1 MIENNY
7 QFFFNKKM
15 AKSLIIFGIIG
26 KKIYL
31 TFILASILIS
41 LSITKIFIPQVE
53 HTSLINSLGGSL
65 LDILSVFIPYIFK
78 LKSRSNSVKIKR
90 TKNIFKDYG
99 IFLLIYLLY
108 FGINYLIEYLD
119 IQDVDLSTKDIGVCI
134 QMICYNLLSPIIL
147 KSKYYI
153 HHIIS
158 LILFCIF
165 SIITDS
171 FLQYFKDIG
180 FGSILLILP
189 HTIKNLFSVYWKYL
203 IDKKYHSYWNIL
215 FFYGLYSF
223 IIQFIQFIIIII
235 KDPYDNSIFK
245 SIRNAEKK
253 YIVISFLLEAIIG
266 NNLRLLISLLILQY
280 FSLNHVLIS
289 FTFYYIVIYT
299 IIYAYSYNEYKYYLY
314 FLIPAVFQIISL
326 LFFLEILEFNFCDL
340 NKNTKRNI
348 MLREEAEMQFR
359 NSISSDIEIDNDL
372 TINILQ
378 DKDIIELYGPEEEDD
393 DTYYKEN

>member
-1 MIENNY
+1 M
-7 QFFFNKKM
+7 
-15 AKSLIIFGIIG
+15 
-26 KKIYL
+26 
-31 TFILASILIS
+31 
-41 LSITKIFIPQVE
+41 
-53 HTSLINSLGGSL
+53 
-65 LDILSVFIPYIFK
+65 
-78 LKSRSNSVKIKR
+78 
-90 TKNIFKDYG
+90 
-99 IFLLIYLLY
+99 
-108 FGINYLIEYLD
+108 
-119 IQDVDLSTKDIGVCI
+119 
-134 QMICYNLLSPIIL
+134 
-147 KSKYYI
+147 
-153 HHIIS
+153 
-158 LILFCIF
+158 
-165 SIITDS
+165 
-171 FLQYFKDIG
+171 
-180 FGSILLILP
+180 
-189 HTIKNLFSVYWKYL
+189 

-223 IIQFIQFIIIII
+223 IFQFIQFIIIII

-253 YIVISFLLEAIIG
+253 YIVINFLLEAIIG

-299 IIYAYSYNEYKYYLY
+299 FIYAYSYNEYKYYLY

-372 TINILQ
+372 TINIPQ
-378 DKDIIELYGPEEEDD
+378 DNDIIELYGPEEKDD

>member
-1 MIENNY
+1 LIENNY

-41 LSITKIFIPQVE
+41 LSITKILIPQVE
-53 HTSLINSLGGSL
+53 HISLINSLGGSL

-119 IQDVDLSTKDIGVCI
+119 IQDVDLGTTDIGVCI

-158 LILFCIF
+158 IILFCIF
-165 SIITDS
+165 SIISDS

-253 YIVISFLLEAIIG
+253 YIVINFLLEAIIG

-289 FTFYYIVIYT
+289 FTLYYIVIYT
-299 IIYAYSYNEYKYYLY
+299 FICAYSYNEYKYNLY

-326 LFFLEILEFNFCDL
+326 LFFLEILEFNFCGL

-372 TINILQ
+372 TINIPQ
-378 DKDIIELYGPEEEDD
+378 DKDIIELYDPEEKDD

>member
-41 LSITKIFIPQVE
+41 FSITKIFIPQVE

-99 IFLLIYLLY
+99 LFLLIYLLY
-108 FGINYLIEYLD
+108 FGLNYLIEYLD
-119 IQDVDLSTKDIGVCI
+119 IQDVDLSKTDIGVCI

-189 HTIKNLFSVYWKYL
+189 YTIKNLFSVYWKYL

-253 YIVISFLLEAIIG
+253 YIV
-266 NNLRLLISLLILQY
+266 
-280 FSLNHVLIS
+280 
-289 FTFYYIVIYT
+289 
-299 IIYAYSYNEYKYYLY
+299 
-314 FLIPAVFQIISL
+314 
-326 LFFLEILEFNFCDL
+326 
-340 NKNTKRNI
+340 
-348 MLREEAEMQFR
+348 
-359 NSISSDIEIDNDL
+359 
-372 TINILQ
+372 
-378 DKDIIELYGPEEEDD
+378 
-393 DTYYKEN
+393 

>member
-1 MIENNY
+1 
-7 QFFFNKKM
+7 M

-41 LSITKIFIPQVE
+41 LSITKILIPQVE

-119 IQDVDLSTKDIGVCI
+119 IQDVDLGTTDIGVCI

-158 LILFCIF
+158 IILFCIF
-165 SIITDS
+165 SIISDS

-253 YIVISFLLEAIIG
+253 YIVINFLLEAIIG

-289 FTFYYIVIYT
+289 FTLYYIVIYT
-299 IIYAYSYNEYKYYLY
+299 FICSYSYNEYKYYLY

-326 LFFLEILEFNFCDL
+326 LFFLEILEFNFCGL

-372 TINILQ
+372 TINIPQ
-378 DKDIIELYGPEEEDD
+378 DNDIIELYGPEEEDD